1 MRLYLDTNI
10 LTYFLYNRDE
20 LSDDVKM
27 MLFDY
32 SNILLTSSV
41 CVHELIHLVQIDRNR
56 KNIYLRLRHIR

>member
-10 LTYFLYNRDE
+10 LIYFLYNRDE

-27 MLFDY
+27 ILFDY

-41 CVHELIHLVQIDRNR
+41 CVYELIHLVQIDRNR
-56 KNIYLRLRHIR
+56 KNIYLRHIR